1 MHVNDTNQPFKIVIY
16 TSTPPARLL
25 HFLWRLATDLPNV
38 TVAGILYET
47 ERPPMARKDRMN
59 RFLKLAR
66 DPVFVRYAVIRAGAR
81 VPAAFASDLSKA
93 LRFAH
98 GVSAP
103 PNAPTLSIEEIKRE
117 CEAIGIAFR
126 ITQDFHKKA
135 SLEFVRSLAPDLGV
149 IYGTRIIKPKLF
161 EIPCRGSI
169 NIHKHKVPEYRGG
182 GAPGLWELRD
192 GQTEQGITVHRV
204 LKEVDAGAVLGTRLF
219 PIDKFDTLNSVGLK
233 ADLVSIDCLI
243 EVIGAE
249 SRNESVETP
258 QPGEGTVYKGYQPH
272 QVWAIEREIASKR
285 EGFRP
290 RNGRPLVKLAARTL
304 AYPGLARKNRTYAR
318 NASFPVVMLFHHLI
332 TDRPKYMGLP
342 TAHFLRHV
350 KFLKQHYHIASLPEA
365 IEMLQS
371 GRVERPTVVLTLD
384 DGYADN
390 FLCMRAVTE
399 VENVPVTLFISTE
412 HISSGRPFQH
422 DAARGEA
429 GFPPLTWDQVRYL
442 DKHGVTIAS
451 HTKRHFD
458 CGTTSDPE
466 IWRDEIEGSREDLRR
481 ELGHDVPYFSF
492 PKGLPQNMPDEAAK
506 IAMEAY
512 PWVFSACGGVNTAPL
527 KPGEMLKR
535 CSHPDSLVELEFT
548 LQSILEF

>member
-1 MHVNDTNQPFKIVIY
+1 MIY

-25 HFLWRLATDLPNV
+25 HFLWRLATDLPDV
-38 TVAGILYET
+38 KVAGILYET
-47 ERPPMARKDRMN
+47 ERPPMPRKERLK
-59 RFLKLAR
+59 RLVKLAK
-66 DPVFVRYAVIRAGAR
+66 DPVFVRYAVSKAGGR
-81 VPAAFASDLSKA
+81 IPAAFASSVNRA

-98 GVSAP
+98 GLSDS
-103 PNAPTLSIEEIKRE
+103 PNAAPLSIEDIKRE
-117 CEAIGIAFR
+117 CEASGIAFR

-161 EIPCRGSI
+161 EIPARGSI

-204 LKEVDAGAVLGTRLF
+204 LKEVDAGAVLGTRRF
-219 PIDKFDTLNSVGLK
+219 AIDKYDTLNSVGLK
-233 ADLVSIDCLI
+233 ADLVSIDCLM

-249 SRNESVETP
+249 SRNATVETP
-258 QPGEGTVYKGYQPH
+258 QPGEGTVYRGYQPH
-272 QVWAIEREIASKR
+272 HVWAIEREIESKR
-285 EGFRP
+285 EAFRA

-304 AYPGLARKNRTYAR
+304 AYPALARKNRTFAR
-318 NASFPVVMLFHHLI
+318 TGNYPVVMLFHHLI

-342 TAHFLRHV
+342 TSQFLRHV
-350 KFLKQHYHIASLPEA
+350 KYLKQHYYISSLPEA
-365 IEMLQS
+365 IKMLQS

-399 VENVPVTLFISTE
+399 VENVPVTLFVSTE
-412 HISSGRPFQH
+412 HISTGEPFQH
-422 DAARGEA
+422 DVARGEA

-442 DKHGVTIAS
+442 DRHGVTIAS

-458 CGTTSDPE
+458 CGTTTDPE
-466 IWRDEIEGSREDLRR
+466 VWRDEIVGSLEDLRR

-492 PKGLPQNMPDEAAK
+492 PKGLPRNMPEEAVK
-506 IAMEAY
+506 IALDTY
-512 PWVFSACGGVNTAPL
+512 PWVFSACGGVNTVPL
-527 KPGEMLKR
+527 KAGEMLKR

-548 LQSILEF
+548 LQSILEL